1 MHQIADWLEKLGMSE
16 YAQRFAENRID
27 FSVLPDLTDRD
38 LEKLGVVLGDRRK
51 MLRAIANLEA
61 WKIAP
66 VATVATAA
74 STGPSPLDTA
84 ERRQVTV
91 MFSDLVG
98 STALSAR
105 MDPED
110 LREVISA
117 YQKCVAETVQRF
129 GGLRREVHGRRRP
142 RVLWLSRRA
151 RG

>member
-1 MHQIADWLEKLGMSE
+1 MQQIADWLEKLGMSE
-16 YAQRFAENRID
+16 YSQRFAENRID
-27 FSVLPDLTDRD
+27 FSVLPDLTDQD

-51 MLRAIANLEA
+51 MLRAIANLEVQKSA
-61 WKIAP
+61 D
-66 VATVATAA
+66 VVTVAAA
-74 STGPSPLDTA
+74 APPRPSPLDTA

-98 STALSAR
+98 STALSAS

-129 GGLRREVHGRRRP
+129 GGFVAKYMGDG
-142 RVLWLSRRA
+142 VLIYF
-151 RG
+151 